1 MIRTVSHVTSPP
13 LGSAYRCYYCTPIL
27 PTGPVNPPH
36 FLSLSLAGV
45 NSAPYIFM
53 QNLHHLDHPPSPP
66 PSGPPTQLA
75 SMSYSHLYPA
85 AVLLPVLPPRPGF
98 CKVFLWDL
106 SDVFH
111 IGYSAAAILS
121 RQSTSNHP
129 SSAANR
135 PVISAYISQE
145 VSAGRMVGPLAV

>member
-66 PSGPPTQLA
+66 HLDPPLNCPPCPTPICIPRLYYYQCSHPDQDFARFFYGTYQMCSILATQL
-75 SMSYSHLYPA
+75 
-85 AVLLPVLPPRPGF
+85 PPSCP
-98 CKVFLWDL
+98 DNP
-106 SDVFH
+106 
-111 IGYSAAAILS
+111 
-121 RQSTSNHP
+121 RQTTHHQQP
-129 SSAANR
+129 T
-135 PVISAYISQE
+135 VQ
-145 VSAGRMVGPLAV
+145 

>member
-75 SMSYSHLYPA
+75 PMSYSHLYPA

-98 CKVFLWDL
+98 CKVFYGTYQMC
-106 SDVFH
+106 S
-111 IGYSAAAILS
+111 ILATQLPPS
-121 RQSTSNHP
+121 CPDNPRQTTHQQP
-129 SSAANR
+129 T
-135 PVISAYISQE
+135 VQ
-145 VSAGRMVGPLAV
+145 